1 MSLFEK
7 IIPNIIAGIV
17 DILFFTVVGL
27 LGYNGKLGEPTL
39 AALLAAYASARF
51 KTIRDTGST
60 GGNNASASRSNSD
73 RPEAS
78 KPSPG
83 RYTGRDLRLALVL
96 APLSFALLVLAACS
110 AISSGAAQKDGGR
123 LFPERPPSACKV
135 RQ

>member
-7 IIPNIIAGIV
+7 LVPAIIAGIV
-17 DILFFTVVGL
+17 DVLFFTVVGL

-60 GGNNASASRSNSD
+60 GGNNASTSRSTSD

-78 KPSPG
+78 QPSPE
-83 RYTGRDLRLALVL
+83 RYTIRNPRIALVL
-96 APLSFALLVLAACS
+96 APLAFAILVLAACS
-110 AISSGAAQKDGGR
+110 ALSSGAAQKNGR
-123 LFPERPPSACKV
+123 GLFPERVPYAAKQV
-135 RQ
+135 K